1 MKTIT
6 YNKLIR
12 DKIPE
17 IIEQAGK
24 KVIVEK
30 MEDEQYLKMLNNKL
44 NEELLEYQEDDNN
57 IEELA
62 DLVEVVYA
70 ILDFKGV
77 SLADFEKIRQDKV
90 KSRGAFKERLLLK
103 EVIKE

>member
-17 IIEQAGK
+17 IIKQTGK
-24 KVIVEK
+24 KPVVEK
-30 MEDEQYLKMLNNKL
+30 LEDDHYLHMLNTKL
-44 NEELLEYQEDDNN
+44 SEELTEYQDSNN

-62 DLVEVVYA
+62 DLVEVIYA
-70 ILDFKGV
+70 ILEFKRV
-77 SLADFEKIRQDKV
+77 SLEEFEKLRQDKV
-90 KSRGAFKERLLLK
+90 LSRGAFKERLLLK
-103 EVIKE
+103 EVLED